1 MGAIEEF
8 PAVRLELESTPECP
22 SLVRGA
28 LSAVGEEVALDSRLL
43 DDIKTAATEACNNVV
58 THAYRG
64 LPGPLSVCTYL
75 EPSSLEVVVRDYG
88 LGISDDLVDDD
99 QERGVG
105 LPIIEALTREATF
118 RRCDDGGTEVRMQF
132 AVPAAGQALVP
143 RPAAAAPDDEW
154 ISRVSGD
161 AVASISPLCLLEGV
175 LGRLARA
182 LAARARFSLDRFSDV
197 YLATDV
203 IARHA
208 VNAATG
214 ARIAFGLSIQTRHL
228 EMTIGPFRR
237 GASAVL
243 SHHAPISAAE
253 STLGLLAD
261 ELEIVS
267 ANGSEMLRVVID
279 EPPPRAATAE

>member
-1 MGAIEEF
+1 VGAIEEF
-8 PAVRLELESTPECP
+8 PAVRLELKSTPESP
-22 SLVRGA
+22 ALVRGA
-28 LSAVGEEVALDSRLL
+28 LSAVGGEVALDSQLL
-43 DDIKTAATEACNNVV
+43 DDVKTAATEACNNVV

-64 LPGPLSVCTYL
+64 APGPLSVCLYL
-75 EPSSLEVVVRDYG
+75 ERGSLEVVIRDYG
-88 LGISDDLVDDD
+88 LGISDNVTDDD

-118 RRCDDGGTEVRMQF
+118 RRCDDGGTEVRMRF
-132 AVPAAGQALVP
+132 AVPAGHEALLP
-143 RPAAAAPDDEW
+143 RPAAAPDDEW

-161 AVASISPLCLLEGV
+161 AVVSISPLCLLEGV

-208 VNAATG
+208 INAATG
-214 ARIAFGLSIQTRHL
+214 ARIAFGLSSQTRHL
-228 EMTIGPFRR
+228 EMTIGPFRT

-243 SHHAPISAAE
+243 SDHAPISAAE

-279 EPPPRAATAE
+279 EPPPHAATAK

>member
-8 PAVRLELESTPECP
+8 PAVRLELESTPESP

-28 LSAVGEEVALDSRLL
+28 LSAVGEQVALGPQLL
-43 DDIKTAATEACNNVV
+43 DDVKTAATEACNNVV

-64 LPGPLSVCTYL
+64 SPGPLSVCMYL
-75 EPSSLEVVVRDYG
+75 EPGSLELVVRDYG
-88 LGISDDLVDDD
+88 LGIDELPEDER
-99 QERGVG
+99 ERGVG
-105 LPIIEALTREATF
+105 VPIIQALAREATF
-118 RRCDDGGTEVRMQF
+118 RSCDDGGMEVRMQF
-132 AVPAAGQALVP
+132 AVPAGDEDLLPQAP
-143 RPAAAAPDDEW
+143 AAAPDDEW
-154 ISRVSGD
+154 ISRFSGD
-161 AVASISPLCLLEGV
+161 AVVSLSPLSLLEGV

-197 YLATDV
+197 HLATDV

-208 VNAATG
+208 NNAATG

-228 EMTIGPFRR
+228 EMTIGPFRS
-237 GASAVL
+237 GTGAVL
-243 SHHAPISAAE
+243 SHQAPISAAE

-279 EPPPRAATAE
+279 EPPPRTAVAG